1 LALDEVASESVA
13 VDGTEEEEAAEPEA
27 DEEVLAFL
35 AAGPPPAPLLL
46 LVQTRRDVVGE
57 DLLFLVEDDETL
69 KSLVNSLGSIFRI
82 YGIIESIAT
91 FPMSPEKKSSSVME
105 GEMDFKGRRRRMS
118 RENLA
123 VCSSV
128 SSQVSAM

>member
-1 LALDEVASESVA
+1 MLDEVASESVA
-13 VDGTEEEEAAEPEA
+13 VDGTEEVEAADPEVE
-27 DEEVLAFL
+27 EEVLAFF
-35 AAGPPPAPLLL
+35 AAGPPLPPLLL
-46 LVQTRRDVVGE
+46 LVQTRSDVIGE
-57 DLLFLVEDDETL
+57 DLLFLVEEDETL

-105 GEMDFKGRRRRMS
+105 GEIDFKGKRRRMS
-118 RENLA
+118 RENRA

-128 SSQVSAM
+128 SSHVSAM